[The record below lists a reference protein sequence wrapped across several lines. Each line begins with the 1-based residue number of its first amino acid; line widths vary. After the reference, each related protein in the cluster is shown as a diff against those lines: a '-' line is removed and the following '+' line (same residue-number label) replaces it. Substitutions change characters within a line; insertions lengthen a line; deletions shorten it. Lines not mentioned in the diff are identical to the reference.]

1 MKNGGALS
9 TQVGLKPLADEA
21 KGHSSPQGLPPA
33 QAALPAA
40 ECRRGR
46 LPGAREAERIRPL
59 QKGDAA
65 GERENGCARV
75 DIELGEQT
83 MADSAD

>member
-1 MKNGGALS
+1 MNK
-9 TQVGLKPLADEA
+9 E
-21 KGHSSPQGLPPA
+21 KGHSGPQGLPPA

-59 QKGDAA
+59 RKGDAA

-75 DIELGEQT
+75 DLDLGEQAV
-83 MADSAD
+83 ADSAD